1 MKKLYSM
8 FLLLAVGSQLQSS
21 VPARLKSVL
30 QTLQYHVERP
40 VFGEV
45 KAIQRRDKRIG
56 SNSAKGED
64 KDQEFVVRTKELIGK
79 DRLNSNRLVFAGR
92 VIKEGA
98 QALGRKIKKLVLP
111 KKKLKDDD
119 QPYATFSQQDIEAA
133 GQEPVAPQP
142 TVTPEKITV
151 SSNVKPEFRIPPN
164 ARELWLKE
172 ALAPSEQ
179 RALDNAKSASKV
191 QAQKEEQKI
200 IKDTQKTP
208 GQISGS
214 HNEPSQ
220 IKVDASMPAIKR
232 KPHELD
238 PSALDVP
245 LVFTTPRIKSRA
257 VGEVVFPPYI
267 KILPTGQGGK
277 ISDNDIRTI
286 VEAGKINKSDLLLD
300 NAGDKQALIRLKKV
314 LEGDGLKPQ
323 NRLQES
329 DLESACIVIGNNSKE
344 KLANIKDVFNFTPY
358 EERPRLYLPVTDHFG
373 DGFTKQQHDI
383 SDIQAKI
390 TNKDLSVN
398 DVMITNVGD
407 KKALTQLRDTLNPE
421 SADVLAV
428 YKQVSENQKNRTV
441 NKTVAMRNLKEV
453 FHISKPEIKE
463 TSL

>member
-8 FLLLAVGSQLQSS
+8 FLLLAVGAQLQSR
-21 VPARLKSVL
+21 VPVPLKSGL
-30 QTLQYHVERP
+30 QTLQYHAERP

-45 KAIQRRDKRIG
+45 KAIERQAKRIR
-56 SNSAKGED
+56 SNSMNAKG
-64 KDQEFVVRTKELIGK
+64 KDQEFISRRQKLIGE
-79 DRLNSNRLVFAGR
+79 DRLNSNRLVVAGR

-98 QALGRKIKKLVLP
+98 QALGRKIKKLVVP
-111 KKKLKDDD
+111 KKKLNDDD
-119 QPYATFSQQDIEAA
+119 QPYATFSEKDIEAA
-133 GQEPVAPQP
+133 GQESVPPQP
-142 TVTPEKITV
+142 TVTPEKTTV
-151 SSNVKPEFRIPPN
+151 NPNVKSELRIPAN
-164 ARELWLKE
+164 ARDVWLKE
-172 ALAPSEQ
+172 ALARSKQ

-208 GQISGS
+208 GQISVN
-214 HNEPSQ
+214 HNEPTQ
-220 IKVDASMPAIKR
+220 AKVHASMPAIKR

-245 LVFTTPRIKSRA
+245 LVFTTPRVKSRA
-257 VGEVVFPPYI
+257 VGDVVFPTYI
-267 KILPTGQGGK
+267 KIPPTGQGGK

-314 LEGDGLKPQ
+314 LEGDDLKPQ

-329 DLESACIVIGNNSKE
+329 DLESACTGIGPNSKE

-358 EERPRLYLPVTDHFG
+358 EERPRLYLPVTDYFG
-373 DGFTKQQHDI
+373 YGFTKQQHDI
-383 SDIQAKI
+383 SDIQRKI
-390 TNKDLSVN
+390 ANKDLSVN

-441 NKTVAMRNLKEV
+441 AMRNLEEV

-463 TSL
+463 TSFKARD